1 MILEIWPIK
10 LGIQYKF
17 NTVEYVQSA
26 ILSTPSLYVQ
36 SDPLEHVTKV
46 VFGVKMRHG
55 LLFFF
60 SNTRRM
66 ICLKSMAVRCF
77 TREKRPS
84 LERAGNGRRRA
95 LVLNSKL
102 E

>member
-36 SDPLEHVTKV
+36 SDPLKHVTKV
-46 VFGVKMRHG
+46 VFEVKMRHG
-55 LLFFF
+55 LLFFLY
-60 SNTRRM
+60 SPNDL
-66 ICLKSMAVRCF
+66 LKADSRSMFYPWETA
-77 TREKRPS
+77 
-84 LERAGNGRRRA
+84 
-95 LVLNSKL
+95 
-102 E
+102 